1 MGFGV
6 HPLPCGSLEDVGCRK
21 ESQRRKEGEEDEE
34 QRKV

>member
-6 HPLPCGSLEDVGCRK
+6 HPLPCGSLKMWAVEKKAR
-21 ESQRRKEGEEDEE
+21 EEREGEEDEE